1 MKRFLAV
8 LCALVL
14 ALSLTVSALAEA
26 ADTVASASV
35 MDYYG
40 DFAITGD
47 DLMNALNSY
56 SGTYLIS
63 TVNADGTPHCGYF
76 IYGCVKH
83 DDKYYLQFGLA
94 ENQTRENLIAT
105 GKCVAVYAANP
116 DLEAEDAKPYAM
128 SGARMWGELVTDE
141 ALLAELNT
149 TGSDT
154 VLFFEI
160 VAVRSLG

>member
-1 MKRFLAV
+1 MKRFFAV

-14 ALSLTVSALAEA
+14 ALSLSVSALAEA

-40 DFAITGD
+40 DYAITGD

-56 SGTYLIS
+56 SGVYLIS
-63 TVNADGTPHCGYF
+63 TVNEDGTPHCGYF

-83 DDKYYLQFGLA
+83 EDKYYLQFGLA
-94 ENQTRENLIAT
+94 ENQTRENLVRT
-105 GKCVAVYAANP
+105 GECVAVYAACP
-116 DLEAEDAKPYAM
+116 DMTVEGATPYAV
-128 SGARMWGELVTDE
+128 SGARMWGKLVTDE
-141 ALLAELNT
+141 ALVAELNT

-154 VLFFEI
+154 VLFFEV
-160 VAVRSLG
+160 VATRSLG